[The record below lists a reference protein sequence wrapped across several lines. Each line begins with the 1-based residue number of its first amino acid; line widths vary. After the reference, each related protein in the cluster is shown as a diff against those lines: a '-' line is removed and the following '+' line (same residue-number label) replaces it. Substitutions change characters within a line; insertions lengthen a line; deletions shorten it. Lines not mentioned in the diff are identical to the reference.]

1 MRHLTGLLAAA
12 ALLVAGSLSAQE
24 IQNFQRTNTIVSPEV
39 TETTVT
45 FRLRAPQAK
54 DVRVLPSWLG
64 YGPDAQEAGKMTKG
78 ADGVWTKT
86 FDRPSSELYT
96 YTFSVDGV
104 SALDPSN
111 VFVQRDGTRFMNALI
126 LDGGLGDL
134 YKECEEAGNL
144 EHVWYW
150 SGTPGMYRRMYVY
163 TPFGYDPNDKMR
175 KYPVL
180 YLLHGGGGD
189 EDAWSTLG
197 RTCQILDN
205 LIARGEAVPMLVV
218 MANGNPTQHAARTL
232 MIPEAKV
239 APSRGSGR
247 YDNYASM
254 AADIVPYIDSHYN
267 VIQDREGRAIAG
279 LSMGGGHSVSI
290 SRQYPNVF
298 DYVGVFSAGGRI
310 HELDE
315 KDPANK
321 LIMDQTRTQIANGVK
336 QYWIGVGRDDMLYS
350 IATTYYEDLKA
361 LGMPNLTLRE
371 SEGAHVWNCWRLY
384 LSEFA
389 PLLFKK

>member
-1 MRHLTGLLAAA
+1 MKHLTGLLAAA

-86 FDRPSSELYT
+86 FARPSSELYT

-279 LSMGGGHSVSI
+279 LSMGGGQTFYI
-290 SRQYPNVF
+290 GFRNVDKF
-298 DYVGVFSAGGRI
+298 GYVGIFASGLLGNADQFDMEKEMPGILLHPEKYNRFKVLYISSGEQDDTHFEGGREI
-310 HELDE
+310 AARLREIGYNVTWESFPGAHEW
-315 KDPANK
+315 
-321 LIMDQTRTQIANGVK
+321 RV
-336 QYWIGVGRDDMLYS
+336 WRR
-350 IATTYYEDLKA
+350 
-361 LGMPNLTLRE
+361 NLT
-371 SEGAHVWNCWRLY
+371 S
-384 LSEFA
+384 FA
-389 PLLFKK
+389 RKIFK